1 MDKSGWPDSN
11 RRPHGPQPCAL
22 PAALQPGIIP
32 YRTVRRVRRDAHAR
46 GDEPP
51 QSSPGDACG
60 IALAAPSRTSLIPW
74 GAPTLRGR
82 YGAVRR
88 IGWNRTIGLPVP
100 NGVRC
105 HCATIRSPPAS
116 AGEPCVHFPVPAQPG
131 AVEPGLR
138 RRLCYGREGNPC
150 LRRNSRIRT
159 DGLALPKRARCLL
172 RHVPFP
178 AEGRIHANSPPRPI
192 ADFPNPIGHSDASG
206 ALRSFLWTW
215 RGSNPLPS
223 RCERDALPIELQAR
237 GFEYRP
243 SPMDVPYRLAGTM
256 AR

>member
-1 MDKSGWPDSN
+1 M
-11 RRPHGPQPCAL
+11 RMLA
-22 PAALQPGIIP
+22 
-32 YRTVRRVRRDAHAR
+32 

-172 RHVPFP
+172 RHVPMRCPSNADMTVRISRSLPYPRTSPVIYSVDLAGVEP
-178 AEGRIHANSPPRPI
+178 AA
-192 ADFPNPIGHSDASG
+192 F
-206 ALRSFLWTW
+206 ALRTRRSA
-215 RGSNPLPS
+215 N
-223 RCERDALPIELQAR
+223 
-237 GFEYRP
+237 
-243 SPMDVPYRLAGTM
+243 
-256 AR
+256 